1 MLKKIRSFFLDQP
14 ADILRELN
22 YLKEKKIFNYKK
34 EKIYNLGNKNKNKT
48 FYVINR
54 SPGAG
59 FFSNLT
65 FILNYIE
72 YAKKKKFIPIIDM
85 QNFPS
90 IYNEQEK
97 IFDSLNSWDYFFEK
111 INKYKLSE
119 VYKSKKVIFSS
130 NYLKKNMY
138 VDISDNQNFNK
149 IKKIIKIKKIY
160 YNEVKKFLKK
170 KLKKKEKIIGVHL
183 RGTTY
188 KIAKNHPFPVPKKMM
203 LNILNQIVKREKA
216 DKIFLCTE
224 EKNYYDY
231 FKQKLKNKVITFNS
245 FRSDRTDAFNHYPRK
260 KHRFNL
266 GREILIES
274 LILSRCD
281 ILVYVN
287 SNVIDG
293 LLFFTKKKVKKY
305 DIFLGNNSNNK
316 FIAKH
321 LWYLKNL
328 IPAFL
333 GGFKNNISLGE
344 LNFK

>member
-111 INKYKLSE
+111 INN
-119 VYKSKKVIFSS
+119 I
-130 NYLKKNMY
+130 NYLKFIK
-138 VDISDNQNFNK
+138 VKKLFFLQITLKK
-149 IKKIIKIKKIY
+149 ICMLTSLIIKI
-160 YNEVKKFLKK
+160 
-170 KLKKKEKIIGVHL
+170 
-183 RGTTY
+183 
-188 KIAKNHPFPVPKKMM
+188 
-203 LNILNQIVKREKA
+203 
-216 DKIFLCTE
+216 
-224 EKNYYDY
+224 
-231 FKQKLKNKVITFNS
+231 
-245 FRSDRTDAFNHYPRK
+245 
-260 KHRFNL
+260 
-266 GREILIES
+266 LI
-274 LILSRCD
+274 
-281 ILVYVN
+281 
-287 SNVIDG
+287 
-293 LLFFTKKKVKKY
+293 K
-305 DIFLGNNSNNK
+305 
-316 FIAKH
+316 
-321 LWYLKNL
+321 
-328 IPAFL
+328 
-333 GGFKNNISLGE
+333 
-344 LNFK
+344 